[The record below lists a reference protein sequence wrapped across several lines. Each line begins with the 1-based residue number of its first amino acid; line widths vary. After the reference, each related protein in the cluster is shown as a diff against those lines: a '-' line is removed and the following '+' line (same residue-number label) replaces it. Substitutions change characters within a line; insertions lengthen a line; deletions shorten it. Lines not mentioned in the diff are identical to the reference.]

1 MALPPASRES
11 TVLITGASKGIGFAC
26 AEVFAEEGSHLH
38 LAARNGAAMEEAATR
53 LRAQFGV
60 RVTVHQADLSS
71 TAAMEKLALCAPVVG
86 HLLDDARLPSPA
98 TVPVAG
104 WTRPVIEPEVAVTMG
119 RDLGA
124 AATRA
129 EALLAIATLGPALEL
144 ADLEFPPEDV
154 ERIVGANIYQR
165 HVVLG
170 PQRPVAESGFPDAR
184 AAQVWQDGQALS
196 VPEPLHA
203 LTGDPV
209 EVVMHVAAV
218 LAAAG
223 RALRAGEIVI
233 TGSVVPPV
241 FGRAGTRVRF
251 ALAPVG
257 EVEVALG

>member
-1 MALPPASRES
+1 MRIGWQDARTTDGLARQFAS
-11 TVLITGASKGIGFAC
+11 
-26 AEVFAEEGSHLH
+26 
-38 LAARNGAAMEEAATR
+38 LARSEAAGR
-53 LRAQFGV
+53 RVIGWKVGFG
-60 RVTVHQADLSS
+60 AP
-71 TAAMEKLALCAPVVG
+71 AAMEKLALAAPVVG
-86 HLLDDARLPSPA
+86 HLLDSACLASPA
-98 TVPVAG
+98 SVPVAT
-104 WTRPVIEPEVAVTMG
+104 WSRPVIEPEVAVTMG

-124 AATRA
+124 GASRA
-129 EALLAIATLGPALEL
+129 ETLAAIATLGPALEL
-144 ADLEFPPEDV
+144 ADLEFPPEEV

-170 PQRPVAESGFPDAR
+170 PQRPVADSGFPDAR

-223 RALRAGEIVI
+223 RALRAGDIVI

-241 FGRAGTRVRF
+241 FGQAGTRVRF

-257 EVEVALG
+257 EVQVALG

>member
-1 MALPPASRES
+1 MQ
-11 TVLITGASKGIGFAC
+11 IGWQDAR
-26 AEVFAEEGSHLH
+26 ATDGLGRQ
-38 LAARNGAAMEEAATR
+38 LAALATREAAGR
-53 LRAQFGV
+53 RVIGWKVGFG
-60 RVTVHQADLSS
+60 AP
-71 TAAMEKLALCAPVVG
+71 AAMEKLALAAPVVG
-86 HLLDDARLPSPA
+86 HLLDVARLSSPA
-98 TVPVAG
+98 RVPVTG

-129 EALLAIATLGPALEL
+129 EALSAIATLGPALEL

-154 ERIVGANIYQR
+154 GRIVGANIYQR

-170 PQRPVAESGFPDAR
+170 PQRPVTESGFPDAR

-209 EVVMHVAAV
+209 EVVMHVATV

-233 TGSVVPPV
+233 TGSIVPPV
-241 FGRAGTRVRF
+241 FGQVGTRVRF

-257 EVEVALG
+257 EVEVTLA

>member
-1 MALPPASRES
+1 MQIGWQDARATAGLARQFAALSTRES
-11 TVLITGASKGIGFAC
+11 AGRCVIGWKVGFGAP
-26 AEVFAEEGSHLH
+26 
-38 LAARNGAAMEEAATR
+38 
-53 LRAQFGV
+53 
-60 RVTVHQADLSS
+60 
-71 TAAMEKLALCAPVVG
+71 AAMEKLALSAPVVG
-86 HLLDDARLPSPA
+86 HLLDVARLSSPA
-98 TVPVAG
+98 RVPVAG

-124 AATRA
+124 AATRT
-129 EALLAIATLGPALEL
+129 EALSAIATLGPALEL

-170 PQRPVAESGFPDAR
+170 PQRPMAESGFPDAR
-184 AAQVWQDGQALS
+184 AAQVWQDGQALP

-223 RALRAGEIVI
+223 RTLRAGEIVI

-241 FGRAGTRVRF
+241 FGQAGTRVRF

-257 EVEVALG
+257 EVEVTLA